1 MSMTMVFIHVSS
13 FLGEI
18 TIFVLHLHLLRP
30 FPGIRDPT
38 GAPRPRHGRAGAP
51 RRGSAA
57 AGGRSSRGQSRPGCC
72 RSPGCPSSL

>member
-1 MSMTMVFIHVSS
+1 MFHPFSS
-13 FLGEI
+13 EKSPFLSSTSISSVPSLGSA
-18 TIFVLHLHLLRP
+18 
-30 FPGIRDPT
+30 

-72 RSPGCPSSL
+72 RSPADGALVRYKLPSGNLT